1 MLVGDRLG
9 PVVER
14 NDKSAAARGWG
25 AGGLATVV
33 VLVDLVLER
42 DRDKGCVN
50 GF

>member
-1 MLVGDRLG
+1 VGDRLG

-25 AGGLATVV
+25 AGGLATV
-33 VLVDLVLER
+33 DYLVLER